1 MKEKPELAGR
11 KAVLLLLQPLSPL
24 QDDQESFAGRRKK
37 MEPTTFV
44 LFGATGDLA
53 KRKIY
58 PALYNL
64 FVDKKLPQ
72 SFSLIGL
79 GRRELSDES
88 FQANVEQSL
97 RIFSRRDAKDP
108 ALMKNFL
115 RAFRYSVLD
124 VGRKEDYQKL
134 LQLIEQR
141 EEELRIS
148 PNRMFYLSVGP
159 ELFETIAANIQE
171 SGLGSA
177 NGWKRLVI
185 EKPFGHDLQSARD
198 LNQKLSKAFAEN
210 EIFRIDHYLGKPMV
224 QKLEVLLKT
233 NPVLQALWTNHYI
246 ANVQITANETV
257 GVEERA
263 GYYDHVGAVRDMFQN
278 HMLQLLMMLA
288 SHLPNNSTSE
298 MVRFKKKK
306 VMEALEPLQKQDVN
320 ANVIRGQYKAGTIQ
334 GKPVI
339 GYASEPGIANTSMN
353 DTFIAA
359 RLQIDDFFWRGVPFY
374 IRTGKRMKEKSTRIV
389 IEFKEP
395 LKQSRANDDSKVPN
409 LLVFEISPNEGITL
423 QLNTRDPQHKGE
435 FKPIHIDFHTS
446 RDEVPE
452 AYENLIYD
460 ALHGDPTF
468 FAHWDEVELS
478 WKWVQPILE
487 AFEENLVPL
496 HLYAAGTYGPAE
508 SDALLA
514 EDGYHWWFDAKPEQ
528 EIETNEG
535 EQYAYHTNH

>member
-1 MKEKPELAGR
+1 
-11 KAVLLLLQPLSPL
+11 
-24 QDDQESFAGRRKK
+24 

-64 FVDKKLPQ
+64 FIDQKLPPN
-72 SFSLIGL
+72 FSLIGL
-79 GRRELSDES
+79 GRRELSDET

-97 RIFSRRDAKDP
+97 RMFSRREAEDP
-108 ALMKNFL
+108 VLINNFL
-115 RAFRYSVLD
+115 RALRYRVLD
-124 VGRKEDYQKL
+124 VNRKEDYRKL
-134 LQLIEQR
+134 LQQIEER
-141 EEELRIS
+141 EDELRIS

-159 ELFETIAANIQE
+159 EFFETIAANIQE

-198 LNQKLSKAFAEN
+198 LNRKLSKSFAEH

-224 QKLEVLLKT
+224 QKLEVLQQT
-233 NPVLQALWTNHYI
+233 NPILRALWTNRYI

-288 SHLPNNSTSE
+288 IHLPSDSTSE
-298 MVRFKKKK
+298 NVRFKKKK
-306 VMEALEPLQKQDVN
+306 VMEALEPLDKQAVS
-320 ANVIRGQYKAGTIQ
+320 ANVVRGQYKAGTIQ

-339 GYASEPGIANTSMN
+339 DYTSEPGIADTSMN

-389 IEFKEP
+389 IEFKGP
-395 LKQSRANDDSKVPN
+395 LKQSDSTMENSQVPN

-423 QLNTRDPQHKGE
+423 QLNSRNPLHKEE
-435 FKPIHIDFHTS
+435 FKPILIDFHAKQ
-446 RDEVPE
+446 DDVPE

-460 ALHGDPTF
+460 ALLGDPTF

-478 WKWVQPILE
+478 WKWVQSILE

-496 HLYAAGTYGPAE
+496 HPYAAGTYGPAE

-514 EDGYHWWFDAKPEQ
+514 EDGYHWWFDSHPEQ
-528 EIETNEG
+528 EIDTKEG

>member
-1 MKEKPELAGR
+1 
-11 KAVLLLLQPLSPL
+11 
-24 QDDQESFAGRRKK
+24 

-64 FVDKKLPQ
+64 FVDQELSP
-72 SFSLIGL
+72 SFEVIGL
-79 GRRELSDES
+79 GRSELTDDT
-88 FQANVEQSL
+88 FRARVEHSI
-97 RIFSRRDAKDP
+97 RSFSRREANNS
-108 ALMKNFL
+108 ALIHDFL
-115 RAFRYSVLD
+115 HAFRYRVLD
-124 VGRKEDYQKL
+124 IGRKEDYMKL
-134 LQLIEQR
+134 LRLIEQR

-148 PNRMFYLSVGP
+148 PNRLFYLSVGP
-159 ELFETIAANIQE
+159 EFFERIAAGIQE

-198 LNQKLSKAFAEN
+198 LNQKLSQAFEEH

-224 QKLEVLLKT
+224 QKLEILQQNSVLK
-233 NPVLQALWTNHYI
+233 ALWDNHYI
-246 ANVQITANETV
+246 ANVQITAIETV

-288 SHLPNNSTSE
+288 SHLPNNSDSE

-306 VMEALEPLQKQDVN
+306 VMEALEPLQKQDVS
-320 ANVIRGQYKAGTIQ
+320 ANVIRGQYKAGAVQ

-339 GYASEPGIANTSMN
+339 GYTSEPGIAATSMN

-359 RLQIDDFFWRGVPFY
+359 KLQIDDFFWRGVPFY
-374 IRTGKRMKEKSTRIV
+374 IRTGKRMKDKSTRIV
-389 IEFKEP
+389 IEFKE
-395 LKQSRANDDSKVPN
+395 LSKMSSQANADGKSPN

-423 QLNTRDPQHKGE
+423 QLNTMDPQHKGGV
-435 FKPIHIDFHTS
+435 KPIHMDFHES
-446 RDEVPE
+446 RDNVHE

-487 AFEENLVPL
+487 AFEKNLVPL
-496 HLYAAGTYGPAE
+496 HPYAAGTYGPAE

-528 EIETNEG
+528 EFETKG
-535 EQYAYHTNH
+535 REQYAFHKDH